1 MVPFAYLS
9 SAPNGSSEPQ
19 QASMNNVKTKVL
31 EALRKVDDP
40 DLKKDLVSLG
50 MIDKLHID
58 GTTISFTII
67 LTTPACPLQE
77 VIKRACIQAIH
88 AAVMDEFE
96 IVITFTA
103 KVTSG
108 RSSSSVLPGVKN
120 IIAIASGKGGVGKST
135 IATHLALALSNS
147 GAHVGLLDAD
157 IFGPSIP
164 TMWGCVTSRPT
175 VMKLDGKN
183 HIIPINRYN
192 VQLLSIGFL
201 SNMQEAIVW
210 RGPMASA
217 AFKQLLQDTDWGTLD
232 YLLIDLPPGTSDI
245 HLTLVQTVSI
255 TGAIVVTTPQKIAL
269 IDATKAIAM
278 FRKEQIRVPILGLIE
293 NMSYFL
299 TEQKNGSKPHYIF
312 GKDGGKRLAEQASI
326 PFLGQIPLLSMICQ
340 HGDLGTMPA
349 KPIMPFHTIAKM
361 LAQQI
366 SIQNA
371 TYKQDNQ

>member
-1 MVPFAYLS
+1 
-9 SAPNGSSEPQ
+9 
-19 QASMNNVKTKVL
+19 MNTLQTKVL

-50 MIDKLHID
+50 MIDELYID

-77 VIKRACIQAIH
+77 MMKQACIEAIRE
-88 AAVMDEFE
+88 AVMDDFD
-96 IVITFTA
+96 IIIKFTS

-108 RSSSSVLPGVKN
+108 RSGSHILPGVKN

-135 IATHLALALSNS
+135 IATHLALALSNH

-164 TMWGCVTSRPT
+164 TMWGCETTKPT
-175 VMKLDGKN
+175 VVKQGGKH
-183 HIIPINRYN
+183 HIIPINRHN
-192 VQLLSIGFL
+192 VKLLSIGFL

-217 AFKQLLQDTDWGTLD
+217 AFKQLLQDADWGTLD

-245 HLTLVQTVSI
+245 HLTLVQTVAL
-255 TGAIVVTTPQKIAL
+255 TGAVVVTTPQKIAL

-278 FRKEQIRVPILGLIE
+278 FKKEQIKVPILGLIE

-299 TEQKNGSKPHYIF
+299 AGKEEINNPHYIF
-312 GKDGGKRLAEQASI
+312 GKDGGKLLAEKASI

-340 HGDLGTMPA
+340 QGDLGTIPT
-349 KPIMPFHTIAKM
+349 IMLFNKIAEK
-361 LAQQI
+361 LAQQVAV
-366 SIQNA
+366 QNA
-371 TYKQDNQ
+371 ICQQDSHSGNSVN